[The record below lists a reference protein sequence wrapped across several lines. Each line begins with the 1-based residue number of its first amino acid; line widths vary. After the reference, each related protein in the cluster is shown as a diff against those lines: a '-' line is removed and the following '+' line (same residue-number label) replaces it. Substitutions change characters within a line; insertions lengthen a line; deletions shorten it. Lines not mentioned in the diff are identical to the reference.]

1 MIQCNTE
8 SLEGSPFSR
17 LRLPSWLSDTGWS
30 GVWLPL
36 QLLPRRSNDYT
47 KVMAMHSNT
56 INTIAVAYNCE
67 CLLLQQ
73 RFAADTR
80 NVNQNSPES

>member
-1 MIQCNTE
+1 MAAGEKSGPGKHEIRRSGLIRGQNLQILPSLQIMIQCNTE

-36 QLLPRRSNDYT
+36 QLLPGRSNDYT
-47 KVMAMHSNT
+47 KVMA
-56 INTIAVAYNCE
+56 IV
-67 CLLLQQ
+67 
-73 RFAADTR
+73 F
-80 NVNQNSPES
+80 